1 MALQQDLT
9 SARNERFK
17 ALLNPVYADCER
29 WAYSLA
35 QERAEAQDV
44 LSESIL
50 AALQGFHQ
58 LKDDGAFKQWMFR
71 VIRNTYW
78 QLLRSSKR
86 WPEAMD
92 PVELPSGAER
102 EDDWAE
108 REDRSRAVRQVL
120 GRLSPEQRE
129 ALVLFHV
136 HGMSVHEVCEVL
148 GKKNNAVRVLL
159 HRARQRLKELM
170 QDDGLGPMV

>member
-9 SARNERFK
+9 IARNERFQ

-35 QERAEAQDV
+35 QDRVEAEDV
-44 LSESIL
+44 LHDSIL
-50 AALQGFHQ
+50 SALRGFHQ

-71 VIRNTYW
+71 VIRNTFR
-78 QLLRSSKR
+78 QSLRSGKR

-92 PVELPSGAER
+92 PDDLPLVAGR

-108 REDRSRAVRQVL
+108 REDRSRVVREAL
-120 GRLSPEQRE
+120 SRLSPEQRE

-136 HGMSVHEVCEVL
+136 HGMSVQEVCAIL
-148 GKKNNAVRVLL
+148 GKKGNAVRVLL

-170 QDDGLGPMV
+170 QGEGRGPKV